1 MLKQRLIPVLL
12 LQEDGV
18 YKTIK
23 FKNPKYLGD
32 PINAVKLFNDKEVDE
47 IIILDI
53 NATAENRPLNIEY
66 IERLTSEAFMP
77 LAYGGGVKTV
87 EQAKKLL
94 RLGVEKIIVNSALFT
109 HTNNVREMVKE
120 LGSSTI
126 VASIDV
132 NKSFLGKYEVFYKN
146 GTIKHKDSLKETLE
160 IVNDIG
166 VGEVMVNAIDKDG
179 TMSGYD
185 SGLIKTIEPLINA
198 PIIICGGL
206 GHLHHLKQ
214 VTQSEVSGFAGGSFF
229 VYHGPLKAV
238 LITYPSYNS
247 LHEILK

>member
-12 LQEDGV
+12 LQEDGL

-53 NATAENRPLNIEY
+53 NASAENSPLNIEY

-94 RLGVEKIIVNSALFT
+94 RLGVEKIIINSALFT

-132 NKSFLGKYEVFYKN
+132 KKSFLGKYEVFYKN

-160 IVNDIG
+160 MVNDIG
-166 VGEVMVNAIDKDG
+166 VGEVMINAIDKDG

-185 SGLIKTIEPLINA
+185 SVLIKTIEPLINT

-206 GHLHHLKQ
+206 GHLDHLKQ
-214 VTQSEVSGFAGGSFF
+214 VTQSEVNGFAGGSFF

-238 LITYPSYNS
+238 LITYPDYHT

>member
-12 LQEDGV
+12 LQDEGL

-23 FKNPKYLGD
+23 FKDAKYLGD

-53 NATAENRPLNIEY
+53 NATAGNHPLNIEY

-94 RLGVEKIIVNSALFT
+94 RLGVEKIIVNSAIFT
-109 HTNNVREMVKE
+109 HTDNVREMVKV
-120 LGSSTI
+120 LGASTI

-132 NKSFLGKYEVFYKN
+132 KKSFLGKYEVFYKN
-146 GTIKHKDSLKETLE
+146 GTLKYKGTLKEALE
-160 IVNDIG
+160 LVNDIG

-179 TMSGYD
+179 TMNGYD
-185 SGLIKTIEPLINA
+185 LGLVKIIEPLINA

-206 GHLHHLKQ
+206 GQLEHLKQ
-214 VTQSEVSGFAGGSFF
+214 VTNSAISGFAGGSFF

-238 LITYPSYNS
+238 LITYPAYNT